1 MSQTGPAAGVR
12 RYPRRATTV
21 ASTRSRD
28 PNGRVTRSTARL
40 PSPSSD
46 SDPSPVEDDSY
57 DDLSVDQV
65 RTSRP
70 RRTLNNQARQSSQRL
85 QLQTAASTRLRRNPG
100 GKSPQSNRTTAKT
113 SRRHQSQ
120 SRGPTTPSKKK
131 SAPLGKLGSAK
142 KQLESRSTSK
152 EPDWPTSK
160 VIPPWQKLE
169 WTLLVQIFEYAS
181 YPLDSKANVRWLL
194 SAGLTCKSFLGPA
207 LKALY
212 RCPPPLPI
220 VSTNMANKFA
230 ALIHHLT
237 ATSAAALA
245 REDHRRTMV
254 ESLVISVAS
263 LSPSQVRV
271 FDIAELILSLPRL
284 SHLELYHE
292 FDLPPYRQLD
302 FKAKKWTYSQGLL
315 DALKVA
321 GEAESAVRLKS
332 WKWSERMIERD
343 VLPAEGLKNI
353 HEWLTFSQLRKVSF
367 VNFQVPSLRE
377 SKDPDDPEVFEADK
391 NYISYISESL
401 KPLANLKHLSMES
414 STVVD
419 GQFLSLLPKT
429 IEQLEIVNCW
439 ELNAEML
446 SEYLITHG
454 RNIRRL
460 ILHHNQSLNLE
471 FLPSL
476 GTSCPQL
483 RELSMDLNY
492 FKHHEYYRDS
502 DPNYDRLLTASDIP
516 SWPKTIEIM
525 DLEQL
530 ANWDAAT
537 AEMFFQSIVDQAPE
551 MPNLR
556 CLAVKAM
563 LDVPW
568 RQRCEFRDKWVG
580 KLRRVFLRK
589 QTKPR
594 SYHSLIQWSSLRQEI
609 TGQDEPQPKAK
620 DAEST
625 EVSTTVVPARR
636 STRIAYN
643 VAPPPPAKG
652 KQVDSKRKRRRSA
665 TLTRDLRRPKRAN
678 ISYRD
683 PDTDEDLELE
693 GSEESEEEKS
703 QDPSPPSTPPESSY
717 SPDEPFIHG
726 LCDIVN
732 IRFDN
737 QKPVEIQYSAED
749 FLDEENHESEDDDWT
764 SDREIDDDSDVYAW

>member
-1 MSQTGPAAGVR
+1 
-12 RYPRRATTV
+12 
-21 ASTRSRD
+21 
-28 PNGRVTRSTARL
+28 
-40 PSPSSD
+40 
-46 SDPSPVEDDSY
+46 
-57 DDLSVDQV
+57 
-65 RTSRP
+65 
-70 RRTLNNQARQSSQRL
+70 
-85 QLQTAASTRLRRNPG
+85 
-100 GKSPQSNRTTAKT
+100 
-113 SRRHQSQ
+113 
-120 SRGPTTPSKKK
+120 
-131 SAPLGKLGSAK
+131 
-142 KQLESRSTSK
+142 
-152 EPDWPTSK
+152 
-160 VIPPWQKLE
+160 
-169 WTLLVQIFEYAS
+169 
-181 YPLDSKANVRWLL
+181 
-194 SAGLTCKSFLGPA
+194 
-207 LKALY
+207 
-212 RCPPPLPI
+212 
-220 VSTNMANKFA
+220 MANKFA

-343 VLPAEGLKNI
+343 VLPPEGLKNI

-391 NYISYISESL
+391 DYISYISESL
-401 KPLANLKHLSMES
+401 KPLANLKHLLMES

-502 DPNYDRLLTASDIP
+502 DPNYDRLLNASDIP

-594 SYHSLIQWSSLRQEI
+594 SYHSLIQWPSLRKEI
-609 TGQDEPQPKAK
+609 TGQEEPQPKAK

-625 EVSTTVVPARR
+625 EVSTTDVPARR
-636 STRIAYN
+636 STRIASSI
-643 VAPPPPAKG
+643 APPPHAKG
-652 KQVDSKRKRRRSA
+652 KQVDSKRKRTRSA

-693 GSEESEEEKS
+693 LEGSEESEEEKS
-703 QDPSPPSTPPESSY
+703 QDPSPPSTPPASPY

-749 FLDEENHESEDDDWT
+749 FLDEGNHESEDDDWT